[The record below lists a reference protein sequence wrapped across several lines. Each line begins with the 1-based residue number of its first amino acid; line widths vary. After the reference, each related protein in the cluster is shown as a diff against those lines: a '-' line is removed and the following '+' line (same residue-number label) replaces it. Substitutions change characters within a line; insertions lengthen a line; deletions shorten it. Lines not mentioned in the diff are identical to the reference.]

1 MHLQEFIHA
10 QWMLI
15 LIFIL
20 SGGMLLWPLVQ
31 KRMSGLAE
39 IGTTQV
45 TQLIN
50 REKAVTVDLRE
61 TREFEG
67 GKLPGA
73 LHIPLSQLKARAGE
87 LEKFKD
93 RPIILYCAR
102 GQRSRS
108 AGSTLGGAGFTK
120 LFTLSG
126 GHKAWKDAGLPLENN

>member
-1 MHLQEFIHA
+1 MHVQEFVQA

-15 LIFIL
+15 VIFVL

-31 KRMSGLAE
+31 KRLSGMTE
-39 IGTTQV
+39 VGTLEV

-73 LHIPLSQLKARAGE
+73 LHIPLSQLKERIGE
-87 LEKFKD
+87 LEKFKE
-93 RPIILYCAR
+93 RPIILYGAR
-102 GQRSRS
+102 GQPGRS

-120 LFTLSG
+120 LFNLAG
-126 GHKAWKDAGLPLENN
+126 GHKAWKDAGLPLETT